1 MGDFEFNVT
10 FLNRLLTKCKVF
22 SDFVSGQT
30 GYQDSKFKPIFQDE
44 VHNELTADKAS
55 LIKDF
60 INQDTDFNDKRL
72 QPDKDNFIYF
82 LDQVIEKKW
91 RLLLIDKD

>member
-1 MGDFEFNVT
+1 
-10 FLNRLLTKCKVF
+10 
-22 SDFVSGQT
+22 
-30 GYQDSKFKPIFQDE
+30 

-60 INQDTDFNDKRL
+60 INQDTDFNDNRL
-72 QPDKDNFIYF
+72 QPDKDYFIYF